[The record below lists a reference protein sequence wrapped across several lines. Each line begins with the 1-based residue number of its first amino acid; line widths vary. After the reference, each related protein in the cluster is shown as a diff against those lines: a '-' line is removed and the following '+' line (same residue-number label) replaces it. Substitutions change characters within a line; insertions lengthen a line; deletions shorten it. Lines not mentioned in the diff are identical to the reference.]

1 MKDKLSNI
9 ENQLLVMSAQGGNAE
24 AFEKLVSL
32 WQKRL
37 WQYVF
42 RLTTDVHASWD
53 ITQQCWLEII
63 KGLRKLHD
71 PKSFKAWAYR
81 IATNRTIDWLKN
93 KKKNQHINLESIEVD
108 CNQKDDDLQVKE
120 LVQRL
125 KSESRVVLNLYYFEK
140 LSVAEIG
147 IALNIPQ
154 GTVKSRLFTAREEL
168 KQLWEKYFTD

>member
-1 MKDKLSNI
+1 MKDKLSKI
-9 ENQLLVMSAQGGNAE
+9 ESQLLVMAAQDGSME
-24 AFEKLVSL
+24 ALERLFNL
-32 WQKRL
+32 WQKKL

-42 RLTTDVHASWD
+42 RLTSDVHASWD
-53 ITQQCWLEII
+53 ITQQSWLEIL
-63 KGLRKLHD
+63 KGLRKLD
-71 PKSFKAWAYR
+71 NPVSFKAWIYR
-81 IATNRTIDWLKN
+81 IATNRVIDWFKN
-93 KKKNQHINLESIEVD
+93 EKKNRHISLESIEVD
-108 CNQKDDDLQVKE
+108 SNQKDDDSRVKE